1 MESKS
6 YFGEPNDRIKKLR
19 DEVAGAQPTV
29 CVERAVLTT
38 EAYRQN
44 QDKRPVLKRAIALD
58 NILRNMSIFIE
69 EGGLIVGNQA
79 SANRAAP
86 IFPEYAIDWVVD
98 ELDQWEKRDG
108 DRFTIT
114 EENKQ
119 TIREIAPFWM
129 GHTLKDKGLALMPP
143 LARKY
148 YDVGIIKVEG
158 NITAGDAHLAVDYE
172 KLLRVGLQGIKE
184 EALAHKAKV
193 DMSDFSQ
200 MKKQYFYDAVLI
212 TIDACIAFANRYA
225 DMAEE
230 MAAKET
236 DKQRKEELLLIAENC
251 RHVPQYPA
259 RTFHEA
265 LQSVWFAHLILQIE
279 SSGHSLSFG
288 RFDQFMYPFY
298 KADIES
304 GKMTEEHALMLLEN
318 FWIKTFTI
326 NKIRSDSHTKFSAGS
341 PLYQNAC
348 IGGQTK
354 DGKDAVNELSYLV
367 LKSVAQL
374 KLTQPNLS
382 VRYHKNIPERFMRE
396 CVQMIK
402 LGFGMPSFNNDEI
415 VIDAYMARGVAKE
428 DAYNYCS
435 IGCIEV
441 SIPGKFG
448 YRTSGMNFMNFPKI
462 LMLALNN
469 GVDVTSG
476 EKVFDGGGYFPD
488 MKSYDE
494 VWNAWDKAVKY
505 FTRYSVILDNCADL
519 ALEEEVPDLLCSALV
534 EDCIGRGL
542 TLKEGGA
549 VYDFIGP
556 LQVGIANIG
565 DSLAAI
571 KKLVF
576 EEKKL
581 TTKELWDALMNNFEG
596 PEGKRIQQILL
607 YDAPKF
613 GNDDDYV
620 DHLTAEA
627 YQVYI
632 DEIANYHNTRYGR
645 GPIGGGYYAGTS
657 SISANVPQ
665 GKIVCAT
672 PDGRAAGEPLAE
684 GCSPTHSVDVNGPTA
699 VFKSISKLPTLQLL
713 GGVLLNQKLN
723 PETLEDEK
731 DISKLIMM
739 LRTFFDVLKGYHVQY
754 NVVSKD
760 TLLDAQ
766 QRPQK
771 HRDLI
776 VRVAGYSAFFN
787 VLSTETQDD
796 IIQRTEHTL

>member
-1 MESKS
+1 ME
-6 YFGEPNDRIKKLR
+6 YFGKPNGRITR
-19 DEVAGAQPTV
+19 MREDIMDTQPTV
-29 CVERAVLTT
+29 CAERAVLTT
-38 EAYRQN
+38 QAYQAN
-44 QDKRPVLKRAIALD
+44 KEKRPVLKRALALD
-58 NILRNMSIFIE
+58 HVLRNMTIYIE
-69 EGGLIVGNQA
+69 KEGLIVGNQA

-86 IFPEYAIDWVVD
+86 IFPEYAMDWVVE
-98 ELDQWEKRDG
+98 ELDLWEKRNG

-114 EENKQ
+114 EANKKK
-119 TIREIAPFWM
+119 IREIAPFWE
-129 GHTLKDKGLALMPP
+129 GITVKDKGLALMPP

-148 YDVGIIKVEG
+148 YDIGIIKVEG
-158 NITAGDAHLAVDYE
+158 NLTAGDAHLAVDYE
-172 KLLRVGLQGIKE
+172 KLLRCGLQGIRE
-184 EALAHKAKV
+184 EALAAKKKV

-200 MKKQYFYDAVLI
+200 MKKEYFYEAVII

-225 DMAEE
+225 QLAEE
-230 MAAKET
+230 MAGQERDT
-236 DKQRKEELLLIAENC
+236 VRKQELLEIAEVC
-251 RHVPQYPA
+251 RRVPQYPA
-259 RTFHEA
+259 RTFREA
-265 LQSVWFAHLILQIE
+265 VQSLWFAHLILQIE

-288 RFDQFMYPFY
+288 RFDQFMYPYFQR
-298 KADIES
+298 EMEE
-304 GKMTEEHALMLLEN
+304 GTLTEEGALELLEN
-318 FWIKTFTI
+318 LWLKTFTI
-326 NKIRSDSHTKFSAGS
+326 NKIRSDAHTKFSAGS
-341 PLYQNAC
+341 PLYQNVC
-348 IGGQTK
+348 IGGQTQ
-354 DGKDAVNELSYLV
+354 DGKDAVNQLSFLV

-374 KLTQPNLS
+374 HLTQPNLS
-382 VRYHKNIPERFMRE
+382 VRYHKGISDKFMYD

-402 LGFGMPSFNNDEI
+402 MGFGMPSFNNDEI
-415 VIDAYMARGVAKE
+415 IIDSYIKRGVAKE

-462 LMLALNN
+462 LMITLNN
-469 GVDVTSG
+469 GVDVTTG
-476 EKVFDGGGYFPD
+476 EKVYDGGGYFPD
-488 MKSYDE
+488 MKSFDE
-494 VWNAWDKAVKY
+494 VWEAWRKAVKY
-505 FTRYSVILDNCADL
+505 YTRYSVILDNCADL
-519 ALEEEVPDLLCSALV
+519 ALEEEVPDLLCSSLV
-534 EDCIGRGL
+534 QDCIKRGL

-576 EEKKL
+576 EEKKI
-581 TTKELWDALMNNFEG
+581 TPQELWMALLSDFAGEEG
-596 PEGKRIQQILL
+596 ERIRKMLL

-620 DHLTAEA
+620 DQLTADA
-627 YQVYI
+627 YEVYI
-632 DEIANYHNTRYGR
+632 DEIAKYKNTRYGR

-672 PDGRAAGEPLAE
+672 PDGRKAGEPLAE
-684 GCSPTHSVDVNGPTA
+684 GCSPTHSTDVNGPTA
-699 VFKSISKLPTLQLL
+699 VFKSISKLPTIKLT

-723 PETLEDEK
+723 PKSLEEER
-731 DISKLIMM
+731 DIKKLILM
-739 LRTFFDVLKGYHVQY
+739 LRTFFDTLKGFHVQY

-766 QRPQK
+766 EHPEK

-787 VLSTETQDD
+787 VLSRETQDD
-796 IIQRTEHTL
+796 IIERTEHTL

>member
-1 MESKS
+1 MG
-6 YFGEPNDRIKKLR
+6 YFGEPSNRIAMMR
-19 DEVAGAQPTV
+19 EAIMNTQPTV
-29 CVERAVLTT
+29 CVERAMLTT
-38 EAYRQN
+38 EVYQKN
-44 QDKRPVLKRAIALD
+44 KEKRPVIKRSLALD
-58 NILRNMSIFIE
+58 HVLRNMTIYVE
-69 EGGLIVGNQA
+69 DGGLIVGNQA

-86 IFPEYAIDWVVD
+86 IFPEYAMDWVVQ
-98 ELDQWEKRDG
+98 ELDLWERRNG
-108 DRFTIT
+108 DRFTIS

-119 TIREIAPFWM
+119 KLREIAPFWE
-129 GHTLKDKGLALMPP
+129 GQTVKDKGLALMPP

-148 YDVGIIKVEG
+148 YDIGIIKVEG
-158 NITAGDAHLAVDYE
+158 NLTAGDAHLAVDYE
-172 KLLRVGLQGIKE
+172 KLLKVGLQGIKE
-184 EALAHKAKV
+184 ETLAAKKQV

-200 MKKQYFYDAVLI
+200 MKKQYFYDAALI

-225 DMAEE
+225 ALARDMAK
-230 MAAKET
+230 KEANG
-236 DKQRKEELLLIAENC
+236 QRKRELLEIAEIC
-251 RHVPQYPA
+251 ERVPQYPA
-259 RTFHEA
+259 QTFHEA

-288 RFDQFMYPFY
+288 RFDQFMYPYY
-298 KADIES
+298 KKDIEE
-304 GKMTEEHALMLLEN
+304 GRITQEQALELIEN
-318 FWIKTFTI
+318 FWLKTFTI

-341 PLYQNAC
+341 PLYQNVC
-348 IGGQTK
+348 VGGQTK
-354 DGKDAVNELSYLV
+354 DGRDAVNELSFLV

-374 KLTQPNLS
+374 HLTQPNLS
-382 VRYHKNIPERFMRE
+382 VRYHKGISDEFMRE
-396 CVQMIK
+396 CVQVIK
-402 LGFGMPSFNNDEI
+402 MGFGMPSFNNDEI
-415 VIDAYMARGVAKE
+415 IIDSFIKRGVAKE

-462 LMLALNN
+462 LMIALNN
-469 GVDVTSG
+469 GVDVTTG
-476 EKVFDGGGYFPD
+476 EAVFDGAGYFPD
-488 MKSYDE
+488 MKSFDE
-494 VWNAWDKAVKY
+494 VWEAWKRAIVY
-505 FTRYSVILDNCADL
+505 YTRYSVILDNCADL
-519 ALEEEVPDLLCSALV
+519 ALEEEVPDLLCSSLV
-534 EDCIGRGL
+534 QDCIGRGL

-581 TTKELWDALMNNFEG
+581 TTQELWDALLSDFAG
-596 PEGKRIQQILL
+596 QQGERVQKMLL

-620 DHLTAEA
+620 DSLTAQA
-627 YQVYI
+627 YKVYI
-632 DEIANYHNTRYGR
+632 DEIANYKNTRYGR
-645 GPIGGGYYAGTS
+645 GPIGGRYYAGTS

-665 GKIVCAT
+665 GKAVCAT
-672 PDGRAAGEPLAE
+672 PDGRMAGEPLAE
-684 GCSPTHSVDVNGPTA
+684 GCSPTHSADVNGPTA
-699 VFKSISKLPTLQLL
+699 VFKSISKLPTIELT

-723 PETLEDEK
+723 PQSLEEQS
-731 DISKLIMM
+731 DINKLVLM
-739 LRTFFDVLKGYHVQY
+739 LRTFFDTLKGFHVQY

-760 TLLDAQ
+760 TMLDAQ
-766 QRPQK
+766 QHPEK

-787 VLSTETQDD
+787 VLSRETQDD
-796 IIQRTEHTL
+796 IIKRTEHVL